1 SHHPSKFTPRP
12 KTLPDW
18 HQLVADKNI
27 DVVDAEEMVRAA
39 QKAGVK
45 PLIGFNY
52 MKNPTSQLARKII
65 ERG

>member
-1 SHHPSKFTPRP
+1 M
-12 KTLPDW
+12 
-18 HQLVADKNI
+18 ADKNI